1 MKNLISNIK
10 EVLKSEAIPQFNAL
24 TELLFNCSCL
34 VEDCFKA
41 TTITIDK
48 HFNKQNQ
55 DINNFDFNTSCE
67 FSKIKIYILNF
78 TPFVFEKL
86 NPEYKQ
92 VLKEN
97 PYIKNKIL
105 LYLNEIA
112 TDTYD
117 CLKDTYKNN
126 IDIKLIER
134 DDSTI
139 VRVIYKSM

>member
-10 EVLKSEAIPQFNAL
+10 ETLETEAIPQFNTL
-24 TELLFNCSCL
+24 TELLFNYSSS
-34 VEDCFKA
+34 VDDYFKA
-41 TTITIDK
+41 TTITINK

-55 DINNFDFNTSCE
+55 DINNFNFNTSCE
-67 FSKIKIYILNF
+67 FSKTKIYILNF
-78 TPFVFEKL
+78 TPFVFEKF

-92 VLKEN
+92 LLKEN
-97 PYIKNKIL
+97 PYIKNKIV

-139 VRVIYKSM
+139 VRVIYQSI

>member
-10 EVLKSEAIPQFNAL
+10 EVLESEAIPQFNAL
-24 TELLFNCSCL
+24 TELLFNYSCS
-34 VEDCFKA
+34 VDDCFKA
-41 TTITIDK
+41 TTIIINK

-55 DINNFDFNTSCE
+55 DIDNFNFNTFCE
-67 FSKIKIYILNF
+67 FSKTKIYILNF
-78 TPFVFEKL
+78 TPFVFEKF

-97 PYIKNKIL
+97 PYIKNKIVS
-105 LYLNEIA
+105 YLNEIA
-112 TDTYD
+112 TDTYN
-117 CLKDTYKNN
+117 CLKDIYKNN

>member
-10 EVLKSEAIPQFNAL
+10 EVLETEAIPQFNAL
-24 TELLFNCSCL
+24 TELLFNYSCS
-34 VEDCFKA
+34 VDDCFKA
-41 TTITIDK
+41 TTITINK

-55 DINNFDFNTSCE
+55 NINNFDFNNFCE
-67 FSKIKIYILNF
+67 FSKTKIYILNF
-78 TPFVFEKL
+78 TPFVFEKF

-97 PYIKNKIL
+97 PYIKNKIVS
-105 LYLNEIA
+105 YLNEIA

>member
-10 EVLKSEAIPQFNAL
+10 EVLESEAIPQFNVL
-24 TELLFNCSCL
+24 TELLFNYSSS
-34 VEDCFKA
+34 VDDYFKA
-41 TTITIDK
+41 TTITINK

-55 DINNFDFNTSCE
+55 DINNFDFNNFYE

-92 VLKEN
+92 LLKEN
-97 PYIKNKIL
+97 PYIKNKII

-112 TDTYD
+112 TDTYN
-117 CLKDTYKNN
+117 CLKDIYKNN
-126 IDIKLIER
+126 INIKLIER